1 MPRRDEDIVDLSP
14 MAARSAAARPT
25 PAQNAA
31 AQPAGPARPWIAI
44 HWRCCSAYS
53 RIYRNAQATAYQ
65 GACPRCGRPV
75 RLRVDPAKG
84 TSARFFEAG

>member
-1 MPRRDEDIVDLSP
+1 
-14 MAARSAAARPT
+14 MAARSGAGGPAPT
-25 PAQNAA
+25 EA
-31 AQPAGPARPWIAI
+31 AGPQPSGQARPWIAI

-75 RLRVDPAKG
+75 RLRVDPAQG